1 MELLEKLGI
10 DGRLLLWQV
19 INFAILFVI
28 LRKFAYRP
36 ILEILRKR
44 AETIQKGFEDAEKA
58 KAALHDAR
66 EEREKIIREARK
78 QASAILNDAEQSGR
92 EIRELESQKTK
103 EQVKM
108 MIESGKSDVARE
120 REQMFKEAKKEV
132 GALVALGVD
141 KVVGR
146 AAPKID
152 FEPIV
157 AEAIREI
164 QK

>member
-19 INFAILFVI
+19 INFAILFVV

-78 QASAILNDAEQSGR
+78 QASAILNDAEESGR
-92 EIRELESQKTK
+92 
-103 EQVKM
+103 
-108 MIESGKSDVARE
+108 SDVARE

>member
-19 INFAILFVI
+19 INFAILFVV

-120 REQMFKEAKKEV
+120 REGMLKEAKKEI